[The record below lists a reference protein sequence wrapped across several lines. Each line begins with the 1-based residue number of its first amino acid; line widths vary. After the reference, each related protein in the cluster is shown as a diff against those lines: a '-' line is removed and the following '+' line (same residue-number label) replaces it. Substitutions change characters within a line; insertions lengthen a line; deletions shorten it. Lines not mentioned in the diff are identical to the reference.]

1 MVTSPSTR
9 KFRTISV
16 EQNFQLRI
24 DGFFRPRR
32 ESPPVVLEVLP
43 YDLDEIQFGA
53 VRRQI
58 KQECFVF
65 DEPAVQCDLI
75 DPVMNARVVEHDHGR
90 STIALTDQVIEKTL
104 NVRPFDGMAAC
115 GMDETVLSEV
125 QCAHHI
131 ASTMVVGLNGMG
143 QSTW

>member
-1 MVTSPSTR
+1 MHNWLHLSTGKLVIPNRGNDKCSR
-9 KFRTISV
+9 KVYLEFRTISV

-24 DGFFRPRR
+24 DGSFRPRR

-43 YDLDEIQFGA
+43 YDLDEIQFGT

-75 DPVMNARVVEHDHGR
+75 DPVMNARIVEHDHGR
-90 STIALTDQVIEKTL
+90 S
-104 NVRPFDGMAAC
+104 
-115 GMDETVLSEV
+115 
-125 QCAHHI
+125 
-131 ASTMVVGLNGMG
+131 
-143 QSTW
+143 